1 MQLPLR
7 AKFGLIAAQSKR
19 RGFNAPQNEVAPSA
33 NASQIIGT
41 DPGYVAGTW
50 SSGTPTFTRW
60 EKSAT
65 GVGSWS
71 TAAATMPNAN
81 SAPTDTE
88 FGLYLRPVET
98 NDGVEAAGAAVG
110 PVDAAN
116 YAQRL
121 RLGYSAS
128 EVWSL
133 VRDTSGTTAVAEVDT
148 ARNGTYTN
156 VTLQSIDGPIPA
168 EGDAPSF
175 NGTTSRLNLNS
186 ASLISLFNAS
196 QGSILLWVKV
206 SGAGIWTNG
215 ANGYF
220 ITLAADVNN
229 WIYIRKDNANN
240 QIQFSYKAGSTL
252 EAVNLTPVSPT
263 DWFSVGVSWNK
274 PAEEFKAYY
283 NGLQTGATQASL
295 GTWAGSLAATQQVLG
310 AFNTTPSN
318 PFSGYLAYAAVK
330 FGAVWSAADFL
341 AMHSDF

>member
-110 PVDAAN
+110 PVATATAALTA
-116 YAQRL
+116 Y
-121 RLGYSAS
+121 
-128 EVWSL
+128 WSL
-133 VRDTSGTTAVAEVDT
+133 EEASGQRNDSVGTSHLTDVNTVLQAAGIQGNAALFASATSERLSSTDNAALSVGDIDFTIATWVRLTTLANAGIVSKWAAGQREYTLFYNHNDHVPNARFTFGVSADGTAAAILDATTFGAPSINTWYFIVVSHSAAGNVTSIQVNNGTADTLSHSGGVFNGTGDFTIGSILGGTFPLNGRIDETALFKSVLTAEQKTWLYNGGAGRSFAEVD
-148 ARNGTYTN
+148 A
-156 VTLQSIDGPIPA
+156 
-168 EGDAPSF
+168 
-175 NGTTSRLNLNS
+175 
-186 ASLISLFNAS
+186 LF
-196 QGSILLWVKV
+196 
-206 SGAGIWTNG
+206 
-215 ANGYF
+215 
-220 ITLAADVNN
+220 
-229 WIYIRKDNANN
+229 
-240 QIQFSYKAGSTL
+240 
-252 EAVNLTPVSPT
+252 
-263 DWFSVGVSWNK
+263 
-274 PAEEFKAYY
+274 
-283 NGLQTGATQASL
+283 
-295 GTWAGSLAATQQVLG
+295 
-310 AFNTTPSN
+310 
-318 PFSGYLAYAAVK
+318 
-330 FGAVWSAADFL
+330 
-341 AMHSDF
+341 